1 LVQKL
6 ALLGF
11 LIISTALVASIAG
24 AQSLNATV
32 NSQLL
37 ESAMSQINCK
47 TNFTVTFGNY
57 ISASL
62 SNSNSIYPKIV
73 ALQQENAQLQN
84 YSASANI
91 AGFRTYVREYY
102 DPSLKQIGMD
112 VLFGLKGSRLAQG
125 TTKTLREEYNQTQS
139 AYNACE
145 FNTEKQLA
153 IAKGDAY
160 EYYISYYNQKVQ
172 NLSAEGLNTT
182 AMQSLVNKAQAEI
195 VVPYMDD
202 VNASTN
208 QSALDAALSRYCLF
222 DDCRNGTNFHL
233 AANFDVLKLTAIY
246 DKLSAIPDLTGKQ
259 TAQLANI
266 RADLNVT
273 SAALGSVGTNAYTQG
288 SGQAIFNDLNATVM
302 NIRALRKS

>member
-1 LVQKL
+1 MVQKL

-102 DPSLKQIGMD
+102 DPSQA
-112 VLFGLKGSRLAQG
+112 S
-125 TTKTLREEYNQTQS
+125 QT
-139 AYNACE
+139 
-145 FNTEKQLA
+145 
-153 IAKGDAY
+153 
-160 EYYISYYNQKVQ
+160 
-172 NLSAEGLNTT
+172 
-182 AMQSLVNKAQAEI
+182 
-195 VVPYMDD
+195 
-202 VNASTN
+202 
-208 QSALDAALSRYCLF
+208 
-222 DDCRNGTNFHL
+222 
-233 AANFDVLKLTAIY
+233 LKLTN
-246 DKLSAIPDLTGKQ
+246 PG
-259 TAQLANI
+259 
-266 RADLNVT
+266 
-273 SAALGSVGTNAYTQG
+273 
-288 SGQAIFNDLNATVM
+288 NATLQVTAM
-302 NIRALRKS
+302 IVTPNTFSVNGPALPFVPA